1 MGQLILISGP
11 NDSGKSRFAEQL
23 AAQTTGPRYYIA
35 TMEPAVPENYAR
47 IEKHRRQRA
56 GLGFVTLELPHGV
69 GDAPVSPDSVVL
81 LEDISNLLANA
92 LFSRDG
98 SAAEVLEDLTRLQSR
113 CKLLIAVTIGGLS
126 SEGYDGETAGY
137 IDALNELNDA
147 LFARASGAARMQDHQ
162 PLWQKGGLHG
172 LA

>member
-81 LEDISNLLANA
+81 LEDISNLLSNA
-92 LFSRDG
+92 LFGRGG

-126 SEGYDGETAGY
+126 SEGYDEETAGY
-137 IDALNELNDA
+137 IDALNGLSKEL
-147 LFARASGAARMQDHQ
+147 FVQASGAARMQDHQ
-162 PLWQKGGLHG
+162 PLWQKGGPHALD
-172 LA
+172 

>member
-1 MGQLILISGP
+1 MMTLVIGGAA
-11 NDSGKSRFAEQL
+11 SGKSEFAEERILQ
-23 AAQTTGPRYYIA
+23 AGSRPRYYIA

-92 LFSRDG
+92 LFSRG
-98 SAAEVLEDLTRLQSR
+98 GNAAEVLEDLTRLQSR

-137 IDALNELNDA
+137 IDALNGLNDA

-162 PLWQKGGLHG
+162 PLWQKGGPHALD
-172 LA
+172 